1 MKNFNALGI
10 ILISCLFTNAYA
22 QTKTNSAVAKPTKA
36 VIATTTAVTN
46 DPVLVNVAGQNIT
59 RSEFERVYYKNN
71 NKGHQIFAQSY
82 LYPCP

>member
-10 ILISCLFTNAYA
+10 ILISCFFTNAYA
-22 QTKTNSAVAKPTKA
+22 QKKTNSATVKPTKA
-36 VIATTTAVTN
+36 VTATAPAAIS

-71 NKGHQIFAQSY
+71 NKGKAA
-82 LYPCP
+82 